1 MTVLVAYASVHG
13 STRGVAER
21 IASRIAAHGMEVDCL
36 PVDQVDSLDA
46 YDSFVIGSAIHN
58 QAWLPEARRFATDNA
73 AVLWARPV
81 WLFSVGMPGAL
92 GRPLRRWA
100 RVEGP
105 KVLDP
110 ITRTI
115 GSRGEHLFSGVVAP
129 GQLSAFGRAVF
140 RLMGGHWGDFRN
152 WPAIDDWADGIASAL
167 EADRHEALDAD
178 TARRRR

>member
-1 MTVLVAYASVHG
+1 MTVLVAYATAHG

-21 IASRIAAHGMEVDCL
+21 IASRLADHGVEAECL
-36 PVDQVDSLDA
+36 SVDQVKGLDA
-46 YDSFVIGSAIHN
+46 YDSAVVGSAIHD
-58 QAWLPEARRFATDNA
+58 QAWLPEARQFVTDNA
-73 AVLWARPV
+73 AALWAKPV

-100 RVEGP
+100 KVEGP
-105 KVLDP
+105 KVVAP

-129 GQLSAFGRAVF
+129 EQFPTLSRAIF

-152 WPAIDDWADGIASAL
+152 WPEIDAWADSITTAL
-167 EADRHEALDAD
+167 AADRQEA
-178 TARRRR
+178 TP